1 MLSFKKIL
9 FFLSLHERK
18 RACLLLIMILIM
30 ALIDMV
36 GVASILPF
44 MSVLTNPGLVESN
57 IYLNNFFQFMSI
69 FGVKNNQQFLFAL
82 GLVVFFLLISSLAF
96 KALTTYAQLRFVQMR
111 EYTIGKKLI
120 EGYLHQPYSWFLSRN
135 SAELGK
141 TILSEVA
148 QLINNGISPLIEL
161 IARALLAIALIFLLV
176 MVDLNLA
183 VIIGLSLGG
192 SYGLIIIFVRG
203 YLNKI
208 GKERLKNNELR
219 FASVI
224 EAFGAAK
231 EIKVAGLEKFYIKN
245 FSTSAQIFARTQAS
259 SQVISQLPRYILE
272 AIGFGGILIIMLYS
286 LSKTGS
292 FNSSLPI
299 LSLYVFTGYRLLP
312 TLQLI
317 YVSLTKLA
325 FVSPS
330 LNKLYDDMQNLSPIA
345 FNNFEDVLTLN
356 KEINLNNIQYS
367 YPNSSKNVLKNIS
380 LNIPAKCT
388 VGIMGTTGSGKT
400 TMVDIILGLLEV
412 QKGTLEVDGKIITKK
427 NLRAWQ
433 SSIGYVPQN
442 IFLADDTLASN
453 IAFGA
458 EDKDIDFKTIKKV
471 SKISHLHNFVI
482 DELPEGYQ
490 TEIGER
496 GIRLSGGQRQ
506 RIGIARALYHNPKVL
521 ILDEATSALD
531 NQTEKAVIDSINKAS
546 KNITTIMIAHRLG
559 TLKNCDLVVQLE
571 DGIIKNIG
579 SPKNLID

>member
-330 LNKLYDDMQNLSPIA
+330 LNKLYDDMQNLSPIV

>member
-1 MLSFKKIL
+1 
-9 FFLSLHERK
+9 
-18 RACLLLIMILIM
+18 MILIM